1 LGFWEGNRLAAHSQ
15 PPGDAWDFYQ
25 FMDLDEGPGGA
36 DPAARRREQ
45 NVSILMILE
54 FWEILHSGKML

>member
-1 LGFWEGNRLAAHSQ
+1 LGFWEGNHLAARQATH
-15 PPGDAWDFYQ
+15 GTFYQ
-25 FMDLDEGPGGA
+25 FLDLDEGPGGV

-54 FWEILHSGKML
+54 FWEILQSEKTL